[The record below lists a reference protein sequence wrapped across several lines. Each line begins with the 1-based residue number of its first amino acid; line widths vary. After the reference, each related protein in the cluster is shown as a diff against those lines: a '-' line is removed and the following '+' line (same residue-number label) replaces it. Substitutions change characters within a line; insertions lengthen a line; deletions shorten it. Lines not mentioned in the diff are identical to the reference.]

1 MNKSFYLGLSI
12 LDLSKTVMYEF
23 WFDYVKRNNGENA
36 NFCHMDTD
44 RLIVYVKAA
53 DIYKDIAEDAYTR
66 FVTLNFEIDRPLP
79 KGKDKKVIGLT
90 KEELGGQIIK

>member
-1 MNKSFYLGLSI
+1 
-12 LDLSKTVMYEF
+12 MYGF

-36 NFCHMDTD
+36 NFCHMDTY

-53 DIYKDIAEDAYTR
+53 DIYNDIAEDVYT
-66 FVTLNFEIDRPLP
+66 TKNFEIDRPLP